1 MKVLMSVTFA
11 RNVETHKWTSLM
23 GKFVRIATSAHLP
36 GAYPFADM
44 ESQPRFT
51 TLRLCDRCQIYKPKK
66 DFVYVEGSYVCTDC
80 SYSIRQEQQ
89 PVKSAKPAREND
101 E

>member
-1 MKVLMSVTFA
+1 MPIVTYA
-11 RNVETHKWTSLM
+11 QLQ
-23 GKFVRIATSAHLP
+23 
-36 GAYPFADM
+36 GAYAFADM
-44 ESQPRFT
+44 ESEPRFT